1 MRDEPD
7 DVGLRWAEGC
17 TFSSVRLHRRAS
29 VWLGFGAA
37 WLGSMF
43 FRMFLAPAWLIRRT
57 QAGKT
62 WVQDRYVYMYIYI
75 YIYVCVCVCV
85 YVYIYIYIY
94 REKRRCIHVRMSTPH
109 PNQTT
114 QQQRPSYPDE
124 GPEFGDCCGVIRT
137 CAHTHRYIDIYNIYI
152 LYIYYIIYIMYI

>member
-62 WVQDRYVYMYIYI
+62 WVQDRYVYMYIY
-75 YIYVCVCVCV
+75 VCVCMCVCIHIYIQREEEV
-85 YVYIYIYIY
+85 HTCTYVYAAS
-94 REKRRCIHVRMSTPH
+94 EPNHTAAKAKLPRRRPGVRRLLRCDTYM
-109 PNQTT
+109 
-114 QQQRPSYPDE
+114 R
-124 GPEFGDCCGVIRT
+124 
-137 CAHTHRYIDIYNIYI
+137 AHTDI
-152 LYIYYIIYIMYI
+152 